1 MIGRM
6 LRVLIGLGLACLAS
20 GLTITAYIYSPLEL
34 IHGGGDKAAEA
45 GLFAVTA
52 AALSARAAPFA
63 LIALAILEWRRLGS
77 WFIYA
82 PAGVAFGGLG
92 FLAQCVEE
100 AGGRACLADTSYAY
114 ALEAFLTA
122 GLVAGSAYW
131 LFAGRFA
138 PARRRA
144 ARRPKIGQSAD
155 QSERLA

>member
-6 LRVLIGLGLACLAS
+6 LRVLIGLGLACLAF
-20 GLTITAYIYSPLEL
+20 GLTTTAYIYSPLEL
-34 IHGGGDKAAEA
+34 IQGGGDKAAEA
-45 GLFAVTA
+45 GLLALTA
-52 AALSARAAPFA
+52 AALSARAALFA
-63 LIALAILEWRRLGS
+63 LVALAILEWRGLGS

-92 FLAQCVEE
+92 FLAQCAEE
-100 AGGRACLADTSYAY
+100 AGGRTCLADTYY

-122 GLVAGSAYW
+122 GLVAGSVYW

-138 PARRRA
+138 PALGQV
-144 ARRPKIGQSAD
+144 ARRPKAGRSAD

>member
-20 GLTITAYIYSPLEL
+20 GLTISAFVYSPLEL

-45 GLFAVTA
+45 GLLALTA
-52 AALSARAAPFA
+52 AGLSARAALFA

-82 PAGVAFGGLG
+82 PAGVAVGGLG
-92 FLAQCVEE
+92 FLAQCAEE
-100 AGGRACLADTSYAY
+100 AGGRACLADAYY
-114 ALEAFLTA
+114 ALQAFLAA
-122 GLVAGSAYW
+122 GLVAGSVYW

-138 PARRRA
+138 PTRRRA
-144 ARRPKIGQSAD
+144 ARRPEVGRRAD